1 MSPIVGRSCRPVQH
15 QVEPGCT
22 RFGEHQR
29 RATLTPQTDSA
40 AGTTFLRNNN
50 WDSDLSDVVCVWVYK
65 CIWSRDEAWGNRLRD
80 AEASA
85 SGFRSGEII
94 CFPPSSCLI

>member
-50 WDSDLSDVVCVWVYK
+50 WDSDLSEVDP
-65 CIWSRDEAWGNRLRD
+65 
-80 AEASA
+80 SA
-85 SGFRSGEII
+85 SSALVNGVDTAGATNPIDGLPFSPEFLLRFIYEGEL
-94 CFPPSSCLI
+94 SLMQL